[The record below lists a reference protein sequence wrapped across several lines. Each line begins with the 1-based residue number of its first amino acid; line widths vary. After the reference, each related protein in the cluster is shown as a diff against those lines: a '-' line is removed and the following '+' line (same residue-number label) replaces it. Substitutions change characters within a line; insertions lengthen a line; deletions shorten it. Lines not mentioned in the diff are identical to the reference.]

1 MIPILTKV
9 GIKDE
14 IENYKKYKEAIEE
27 KAATKKDDDKT
38 FESLMKY
45 MDSFD
50 GIESFEKEVKQE
62 IDRITNIEEIKNYL
76 MNFYKLNGII
86 YNTIKEEIDKKKN
99 FIQEDENEL
108 QGNIIIEED
117 ENKKFINELC
127 KDLNLNNKFNKK
139 NISVD
144 TKNILNNEKNIFNE
158 KSKLLYE
165 KFKKID
171 E

>member
-1 MIPILTKV
+1 MRQQK
-9 GIKDE
+9 GA
-14 IENYKKYKEAIEE
+14 ENNE
-27 KAATKKDDDKT
+27 K
-38 FESLMKY
+38 
-45 MDSFD
+45 
-50 GIESFEKEVKQE
+50 
-62 IDRITNIEEIKNYL
+62 
-76 MNFYKLNGII
+76 
-86 YNTIKEEIDKKKN
+86 EIDKKKN